1 MSTPIDRVYY
11 EKRIREEK
19 DRAARASDWA
29 AAAIHREMAG
39 LYEDLLAEDDKA
51 SERSAKRLR

>member
-1 MSTPIDRVYY
+1 MSTPIDRAYY
-11 EKRIREEK
+11 EKRIREENE
-19 DRAARASDWA
+19 RAARASDWA

-51 SERSAKRLR
+51 LERRATRLR